1 MVQRRDVRGTQ
12 RIGSSTER
20 PTLGSWRRRQRSS
33 GSSSS
38 PPPPQKT
45 PGTFDTKRRDLKAA
59 IERVMPDGETFA
71 WVTGHEVESVF
82 RSVYTGFFY
91 PSMTVS
97 LALGVRELKVR

>member
-1 MVQRRDVRGTQ
+1 
-12 RIGSSTER
+12 
-20 PTLGSWRRRQRSS
+20 
-33 GSSSS
+33 
-38 PPPPQKT
+38 
-45 PGTFDTKRRDLKAA
+45 
-59 IERVMPDGETFA
+59 MPDGETFA